1 MSQPSLHRPA
11 HTGLAYLSTLGLA
24 ALSALCAALWSSPA
38 QAAGAAKA
46 EIAAAPNALAI
57 AGRALAAT
65 RCAGCHGLDGNSTD
79 PAYPKLAGQLEAF
92 LDLQLRNY
100 RSGERP
106 HPVMAAVSRTLSD
119 REVQAVSRHYAG
131 QVPMR
136 HEGPVDPVLL
146 QRGEAVFKLGKTGA
160 PACQYCHGAAGQGLA
175 PVFARLAGQ
184 HPEFIVASLQP
195 YRRESTFGNPYAYVM
210 KAAVEGWTDEDI
222 RAVAAYVASLR

>member
-1 MSQPSLHRPA
+1 MSRPSPSRPA
-11 HTGLAYLSTLGLA
+11 SGLAYLTTLGLA
-24 ALSALCAALWSSPA
+24 ALSALCGALWSSPA
-38 QAAGAAKA
+38 QAAEAAKA
-46 EIAAAPNALAI
+46 RVPVARDALAI
-57 AGRALAAT
+57 AGRALAGS
-65 RCAGCHGLDGNSTD
+65 RCASCHGLDGNSTD

-119 REVQAVSRHYAG
+119 RDIHAVSRHYAS

-136 HEGPVDPVLL
+136 HEGPFDPLLL
-146 QRGEAVFKLGKTGA
+146 QRGEAVFKLGKPGA

-210 KAAVEGWTDEDI
+210 KAVVQGWTDEDI
-222 RAVAAYVASLR
+222 RAVAAYVGSLR